1 MSLDEKP
8 DFSEPELSEDDMK
21 RLSQMGLDNIIEQ
34 VTTDTS
40 SVADLF
46 DDTKEEKDNI
56 NNQNNKEKADE
67 KKADVNM
74 AVDTVDNYEAPADSA
89 KASKK
94 GKKKQKKEKT
104 KKNNIFSVIKSVFF
118 ENLDEE
124 DEDLDVEKKE
134 KSSKQK
140 VVKTNKTKKY
150 VDDVRKDDDIR
161 QSAPEPQAELQ
172 PHAEPQP
179 ENESIIDDKIEPEAS
194 VNNNAAS
201 EKIVDENM
209 ADIADNINQ
218 DDENSVNNDIYDNT
232 PEEKTEKN
240 DLPEEPDR
248 SKDENVQLIK
258 EMYGDKDNLDEN
270 IAPKKGLIAKLKYR
284 IAQLKKKNAEE
295 DKLEEEAELADIEE
309 QKKKKEEKQAAAAVK
324 KENAKKEKEVK
335 AAEKK
340 KAKDAKAAKKAAKPK
355 KEKKPKPEPKPGD
368 ILKIKPK
375 SIILFITLV
384 ASVIVL
390 ISLLN
395 TTVSY
400 TTAISKAKT
409 NLENGDYSKVYESLS
424 GMKLNKNDETLYRQA
439 TLITYVTRQYESYQ
453 NYMEMDMKTE
463 AINALVKGLAR
474 YDTYYNEANSLGVG
488 NQMKEARAQI
498 IQAFNDT
505 FKISE
510 SEAVSLVAMSDNNF
524 TQYYKKIEAYGKA
537 R

>member
-8 DFSEPELSEDDMK
+8 DFSEPELSEEDMK

-40 SVADLF
+40 SVDDLF

-74 AVDTVDNYEAPADSA
+74 AVDTVDNDETAADSA

-124 DEDLDVEKKE
+124 DEDLDIEKKE

-140 VVKTNKTKKY
+140 VVKTNKTKKS

-161 QSAPEPQAELQ
+161 QSAPEPQTELQ

-179 ENESIIDDKIEPEAS
+179 ENESIIE
-194 VNNNAAS
+194 
-201 EKIVDENM
+201 ENR

-218 DDENSVNNDIYDNT
+218 DDENSVNNDIYDDT
-232 PEEKTEKN
+232 PEDKTEKN

-375 SIILFITLV
+375 SIMLFITLV

-424 GMKLNKNDETLYRQA
+424 GMKLNKSDETLYRQA

-524 TQYYKKIEAYGKA
+524 TQYYRKIEAYGKA

>member
-179 ENESIIDDKIEPEAS
+179 ENDSI
-194 VNNNAAS
+194 
-201 EKIVDENM
+201 
-209 ADIADNINQ
+209 IADNINQ
-218 DDENSVNNDIYDNT
+218 DDENSVNNDIYDDT
-232 PEEKTEKN
+232 SEDKTEKN

-453 NYMEMDMKTE
+453 NYIEMDMKTE

>member
-40 SVADLF
+40 SVDDLF

-74 AVDTVDNYEAPADSA
+74 AVDNVDNVETAADSA

-124 DEDLDVEKKE
+124 DEDLDIEKKE

-140 VVKTNKTKKY
+140 VVKTNKTKKS

-179 ENESIIDDKIEPEAS
+179 ENESIID
-194 VNNNAAS
+194 
-201 EKIVDENM
+201 ENM

-218 DDENSVNNDIYDNT
+218 DDENSVNNDIYDDT
-232 PEEKTEKN
+232 SEDKTEKN

-375 SIILFITLV
+375 SIMLFITLV

-424 GMKLNKNDETLYRQA
+424 GMKLNKSDETLYRQA

-524 TQYYKKIEAYGKA
+524 MQYYRKIEAYGKA

>member
-40 SVADLF
+40 SVDDLF

-74 AVDTVDNYEAPADSA
+74 AVDTVDNDEMAADSA
-89 KASKK
+89 KSSKK
-94 GKKKQKKEKT
+94 GRKKQKKEKT

-124 DEDLDVEKKE
+124 DEDLDIEKKE

-140 VVKTNKTKKY
+140 VVKTNKTKKS

-172 PHAEPQP
+172 P
-179 ENESIIDDKIEPEAS
+179 ENESIID
-194 VNNNAAS
+194 
-201 EKIVDENM
+201 ENR

-218 DDENSVNNDIYDNT
+218 DDENSVNNDIYDDT
-232 PEEKTEKN
+232 SEDKTEKN

-375 SIILFITLV
+375 SIMLFITLV

-424 GMKLNKNDETLYRQA
+424 GMKLNKSDETLYRQA

-453 NYMEMDMKTE
+453 NYMEIDMKTE

-524 TQYYKKIEAYGKA
+524 TQYYRKIEAYGKA

>member
-40 SVADLF
+40 SVDDLF

-74 AVDTVDNYEAPADSA
+74 AVDTVDNDETAADSA

-124 DEDLDVEKKE
+124 DEDLDIEKKE

-140 VVKTNKTKKY
+140 VVKTNKTKKS

-179 ENESIIDDKIEPEAS
+179 ENDSIID
-194 VNNNAAS
+194 
-201 EKIVDENM
+201 ENR

-218 DDENSVNNDIYDNT
+218 DDENSVNNDIYDDT
-232 PEEKTEKN
+232 SEDKTEKN

-258 EMYGDKDNLDEN
+258 EIYGDKDNLDEN

-375 SIILFITLV
+375 SIMLFITLV

-424 GMKLNKNDETLYRQA
+424 GMKLNKSDETLYRQA

-524 TQYYKKIEAYGKA
+524 TQYYRKIEAYGKA

>member
-40 SVADLF
+40 SVDDLF

-74 AVDTVDNYEAPADSA
+74 AVDTVDNDETAADSA

-118 ENLDEE
+118 GNLDEE
-124 DEDLDVEKKE
+124 DEDLDIEKKE

-140 VVKTNKTKKY
+140 VVKTNKTKKS

-179 ENESIIDDKIEPEAS
+179 ENESIID
-194 VNNNAAS
+194 
-201 EKIVDENM
+201 ENR

-218 DDENSVNNDIYDNT
+218 DDENSVNNDIYDDT
-232 PEEKTEKN
+232 SEDKTEKN

-375 SIILFITLV
+375 SIMLFITLV

-424 GMKLNKNDETLYRQA
+424 GMKLNKSDETLYRQA

-524 TQYYKKIEAYGKA
+524 TQYYRKIEAYGKA

>member
-1 MSLDEKP
+1 MICLMTRRKKKTTLIIRIIKRNLTKKKLMSIWL
-8 DFSEPELSEDDMK
+8 LILLIMMRR
-21 RLSQMGLDNIIEQ
+21 RLTQQ
-34 VTTDTS
+34 
-40 SVADLF
+40 
-46 DDTKEEKDNI
+46 KH
-56 NNQNNKEKADE
+56 Q
-67 KKADVNM
+67 KKARKNRR
-74 AVDTVDNYEAPADSA
+74 
-89 KASKK
+89 KK
-94 GKKKQKKEKT
+94 RQRK
-104 KKNNIFSVIKSVFF
+104 IKSVFF

-124 DEDLDVEKKE
+124 DEDLDIEKKE

-140 VVKTNKTKKY
+140 VVKTNKTKKS

-172 PHAEPQP
+172 P
-179 ENESIIDDKIEPEAS
+179 ENESIID
-194 VNNNAAS
+194 
-201 EKIVDENM
+201 ENR

-218 DDENSVNNDIYDNT
+218 DDENSVNNDIYDDT
-232 PEEKTEKN
+232 SEDKTEKN

-375 SIILFITLV
+375 SIMLFITLV

-424 GMKLNKNDETLYRQA
+424 GMKLNKSDETLYRQA

-524 TQYYKKIEAYGKA
+524 TQYYRKIEAYGKA

>member
-40 SVADLF
+40 SVDDLF

-74 AVDTVDNYEAPADSA
+74 AVDTVDNDETAADSA

-124 DEDLDVEKKE
+124 DEDLDIEKKE

-140 VVKTNKTKKY
+140 VVKTNKTKKS

-172 PHAEPQP
+172 PQAEPQP
-179 ENESIIDDKIEPEAS
+179 ENESIID
-194 VNNNAAS
+194 
-201 EKIVDENM
+201 ENR

-218 DDENSVNNDIYDNT
+218 DDENSVNNDIYDDT
-232 PEEKTEKN
+232 SQDKTEKN

-375 SIILFITLV
+375 SIMLFITLV

-424 GMKLNKNDETLYRQA
+424 GMKLNKSDETLYRQA

-524 TQYYKKIEAYGKA
+524 TQYYRKIEAYGKA

>member
-40 SVADLF
+40 SVDDLF

-74 AVDTVDNYEAPADSA
+74 AVDTVDNDETAADSS

-124 DEDLDVEKKE
+124 DEDLDIEKKE

-140 VVKTNKTKKY
+140 VVKTNKTKKS

-179 ENESIIDDKIEPEAS
+179 ENESIID
-194 VNNNAAS
+194 
-201 EKIVDENM
+201 ENR

-218 DDENSVNNDIYDNT
+218 DDENSVNNDIYDDT
-232 PEEKTEKN
+232 SEDKTEKN

-309 QKKKKEEKQAAAAVK
+309 QKKKKEEKQAASAVK

-375 SIILFITLV
+375 SIMLFITLV

-424 GMKLNKNDETLYRQA
+424 GMKLNKSDETLYRQA

-524 TQYYKKIEAYGKA
+524 TQYYRKIEAYGKA

>member
-40 SVADLF
+40 SVDDLF

-56 NNQNNKEKADE
+56 NNQNNKEKSDE

-74 AVDTVDNYEAPADSA
+74 AVDTVDNGETVADSA

-104 KKNNIFSVIKSVFF
+104 KKNNIFSVIKNVFF

-124 DEDLDVEKKE
+124 DEDLDIEKKE

-140 VVKTNKTKKY
+140 AVKTNKTKKS

-179 ENESIIDDKIEPEAS
+179 ENESIID
-194 VNNNAAS
+194 
-201 EKIVDENM
+201 ENR

-218 DDENSVNNDIYDNT
+218 DDENSVNNNIYDDT
-232 PEEKTEKN
+232 SEDKTEKN

-375 SIILFITLV
+375 SIMLFITLV

-424 GMKLNKNDETLYRQA
+424 GMKLNKSDETLYRQA

-524 TQYYKKIEAYGKA
+524 TQYYRKIEAYGKA

>member
-40 SVADLF
+40 SVDDLF

-74 AVDTVDNYEAPADSA
+74 AVDTVDNDEMAANSA
-89 KASKK
+89 KSSKK
-94 GKKKQKKEKT
+94 GRKKQKKEKT

-118 ENLDEE
+118 ENRDEE
-124 DEDLDVEKKE
+124 DEDLDIEKKE

-140 VVKTNKTKKY
+140 VVKTNKTKKS

-172 PHAEPQP
+172 P
-179 ENESIIDDKIEPEAS
+179 ENESIID
-194 VNNNAAS
+194 
-201 EKIVDENM
+201 ENR

-218 DDENSVNNDIYDNT
+218 DDENSVNNDIYDDT
-232 PEEKTEKN
+232 SEDKTEKN

-375 SIILFITLV
+375 SIMLFITLV

-424 GMKLNKNDETLYRQA
+424 GMKLNKSDETLYRQA

-524 TQYYKKIEAYGKA
+524 TQYYRKIEAYGKA

>member
-40 SVADLF
+40 SVDDLF

-74 AVDTVDNYEAPADSA
+74 AVDNVDNVETAADSA

-124 DEDLDVEKKE
+124 DEDLDIEKKE

-140 VVKTNKTKKY
+140 VVKTNKTKKS

-179 ENESIIDDKIEPEAS
+179 ENESIID
-194 VNNNAAS
+194 
-201 EKIVDENM
+201 ENM

-218 DDENSVNNDIYDNT
+218 DDENSVNNDIYDDT
-232 PEEKTEKN
+232 SEDKTEKN

-375 SIILFITLV
+375 SIMLFITLV

-424 GMKLNKNDETLYRQA
+424 GMKLNKSDETLYRQA
-439 TLITYVTRQYESYQ
+439 TLITYVIRQYESYQ

-524 TQYYKKIEAYGKA
+524 TQYYRKIEAYGKA

>member
-40 SVADLF
+40 SVDDLF

-56 NNQNNKEKADE
+56 NNQNNKEKSDE

-74 AVDTVDNYEAPADSA
+74 AVDTVDNDETASDSA

-124 DEDLDVEKKE
+124 DEDLDIEKKE

-140 VVKTNKTKKY
+140 VVKTNKTKKS

-179 ENESIIDDKIEPEAS
+179 ENESIID
-194 VNNNAAS
+194 
-201 EKIVDENM
+201 ENR

-218 DDENSVNNDIYDNT
+218 DAENSVNNDIYDDT
-232 PEEKTEKN
+232 SEDKTEKN

-295 DKLEEEAELADIEE
+295 DKLEEEAELADVEE

-335 AAEKK
+335 DAEKK

-375 SIILFITLV
+375 SIMLFITLV

-424 GMKLNKNDETLYRQA
+424 GMKLNKSDETLYRQA

-463 AINALVKGLAR
+463 AINALVKGLSR

-510 SEAVSLVAMSDNNF
+510 SEAVSLVSMSDNNF
-524 TQYYKKIEAYGKA
+524 TQYYRKIEAYGKA

>member
-40 SVADLF
+40 SVDDLF

-74 AVDTVDNYEAPADSA
+74 AVDTVDNDETAADSA

-124 DEDLDVEKKE
+124 DEDLDIEKKE
-134 KSSKQK
+134 KSSKQN
-140 VVKTNKTKKY
+140 VVKTNKTKKS

-161 QSAPEPQAELQ
+161 QSAPETQAELQ

-179 ENESIIDDKIEPEAS
+179 ENESIID
-194 VNNNAAS
+194 
-201 EKIVDENM
+201 ENR

-218 DDENSVNNDIYDNT
+218 DDENSVNNDIYDDT
-232 PEEKTEKN
+232 SEDKTEKN

-375 SIILFITLV
+375 SIMLFITLV

-400 TTAISKAKT
+400 TTAISRAKT

-424 GMKLNKNDETLYRQA
+424 GMKLNKSDETLYRQA

-510 SEAVSLVAMSDNNF
+510 SEAVSLVAMSGNNF
-524 TQYYKKIEAYGKA
+524 TQYYRKIEAYGKA

>member
-40 SVADLF
+40 SVDDLF

-56 NNQNNKEKADE
+56 NNQNNKEKSDE

-74 AVDTVDNYEAPADSA
+74 AVDTVDNDETASDSA

-124 DEDLDVEKKE
+124 DEDLDIEKKE

-140 VVKTNKTKKY
+140 VVKTNKTKKS

-179 ENESIIDDKIEPEAS
+179 ENESIID
-194 VNNNAAS
+194 
-201 EKIVDENM
+201 ENR

-218 DDENSVNNDIYDNT
+218 DDENSVNNNIYDDT
-232 PEEKTEKN
+232 SEDKTEKN

-375 SIILFITLV
+375 SIMLFITLV

-424 GMKLNKNDETLYRQA
+424 GMKLNKSDETLYRQA

-498 IQAFNDT
+498 IQAFNDK

-524 TQYYKKIEAYGKA
+524 TQYYRKIEAYGKA

>member
-40 SVADLF
+40 SVDDLF

-74 AVDTVDNYEAPADSA
+74 AVDTVDNDETAADSS

-124 DEDLDVEKKE
+124 DEDLDIEKKE

-140 VVKTNKTKKY
+140 VVKTNKTKKS

-172 PHAEPQP
+172 PHAELQP
-179 ENESIIDDKIEPEAS
+179 ENESIID
-194 VNNNAAS
+194 
-201 EKIVDENM
+201 ENR

-218 DDENSVNNDIYDNT
+218 DDENSVNNDIYDDT
-232 PEEKTEKN
+232 SEDKTEKN

-375 SIILFITLV
+375 SIMLFITLV

-424 GMKLNKNDETLYRQA
+424 GMKLNKSDETLYRQA

-524 TQYYKKIEAYGKA
+524 TQYYRKIEAYGKA

>member
-40 SVADLF
+40 SVDDLF

-74 AVDTVDNYEAPADSA
+74 AVDTVDNDETAADSA

-124 DEDLDVEKKE
+124 DEDLDIEKKE

-140 VVKTNKTKKY
+140 VVKTNKTKKS

-179 ENESIIDDKIEPEAS
+179 ENESIID
-194 VNNNAAS
+194 
-201 EKIVDENM
+201 ENR

-218 DDENSVNNDIYDNT
+218 DDENSVNNDIYDDT
-232 PEEKTEKN
+232 SEDKTEKN

-335 AAEKK
+335 TAEKK

-375 SIILFITLV
+375 SIMLFITLV

-424 GMKLNKNDETLYRQA
+424 GMKLNKSDETLYRQA

-524 TQYYKKIEAYGKA
+524 TQYYRKIEAYGKA

>member
-40 SVADLF
+40 SVDDLF

-56 NNQNNKEKADE
+56 NNQNNKAKADE

-74 AVDTVDNYEAPADSA
+74 AVDTVDNDETAADSA

-124 DEDLDVEKKE
+124 DEDLDIEKKE

-140 VVKTNKTKKY
+140 VVKTNKTKKS

-179 ENESIIDDKIEPEAS
+179 ENESIID
-194 VNNNAAS
+194 
-201 EKIVDENM
+201 ENR

-218 DDENSVNNDIYDNT
+218 DDENSVNNDIYDDT
-232 PEEKTEKN
+232 SEDKTEKN

-375 SIILFITLV
+375 SIMLFITLV

-424 GMKLNKNDETLYRQA
+424 GMKLNKSDETLYRQA

-524 TQYYKKIEAYGKA
+524 TQYYRKIEAYGKA

>member
-40 SVADLF
+40 SVDDLF

-74 AVDTVDNYEAPADSA
+74 AVDTVDNDETAADSA

-124 DEDLDVEKKE
+124 DEDLDIEKKE

-140 VVKTNKTKKY
+140 VVKTNKTKKS

-179 ENESIIDDKIEPEAS
+179 ENESIID
-194 VNNNAAS
+194 
-201 EKIVDENM
+201 ENR

-218 DDENSVNNDIYDNT
+218 DDENSVNNDIYDDT
-232 PEEKTEKN
+232 SEDKTEKN

-375 SIILFITLV
+375 SIMLFITLV

-424 GMKLNKNDETLYRQA
+424 GMKLNKSDETLYRQA

>member
-40 SVADLF
+40 SVDDLF

-56 NNQNNKEKADE
+56 NNQNNKEKSDE

-74 AVDTVDNYEAPADSA
+74 AVDTVDNDETSSDSA

-140 VVKTNKTKKY
+140 VVKTNKTKKS

-179 ENESIIDDKIEPEAS
+179 ENESIIE
-194 VNNNAAS
+194 
-201 EKIVDENM
+201 ENR

-218 DDENSVNNDIYDNT
+218 DDENSVNNDIYDDT
-232 PEEKTEKN
+232 SEDKTEKN

-375 SIILFITLV
+375 SIMLFITLV

-424 GMKLNKNDETLYRQA
+424 GMKLNKSDETLYRQA

-524 TQYYKKIEAYGKA
+524 TQYYRKIEAYGKA

>member
-40 SVADLF
+40 SVDDLF

-74 AVDTVDNYEAPADSA
+74 AVDTVDNDEMAADSA
-89 KASKK
+89 KSSKK
-94 GKKKQKKEKT
+94 GRKKQKKEKT

-124 DEDLDVEKKE
+124 DEDLDIEKKE

-140 VVKTNKTKKY
+140 VVKTNKTKKS

-172 PHAEPQP
+172 P
-179 ENESIIDDKIEPEAS
+179 ENESIID
-194 VNNNAAS
+194 
-201 EKIVDENM
+201 ENRV
-209 ADIADNINQ
+209 DIADNINQ
-218 DDENSVNNDIYDNT
+218 DDENSVNNDIYDDT
-232 PEEKTEKN
+232 SEDKTEKN

-355 KEKKPKPEPKPGD
+355 KEKKPKPEPNPGD

-375 SIILFITLV
+375 SIMLFITLV

-424 GMKLNKNDETLYRQA
+424 GMKLNKSDETLYRQA

-524 TQYYKKIEAYGKA
+524 TQYYRKIEAYGKA

>member
-40 SVADLF
+40 SVDDLF

-74 AVDTVDNYEAPADSA
+74 AVDTVDNDETAADSA

-124 DEDLDVEKKE
+124 DEDLDIEKKE

-140 VVKTNKTKKY
+140 VVKTNKTKKS

-179 ENESIIDDKIEPEAS
+179 ENDSIID
-194 VNNNAAS
+194 
-201 EKIVDENM
+201 ENR
-209 ADIADNINQ
+209 ADIADTINQ
-218 DDENSVNNDIYDNT
+218 DDENSVNNDIYDDT
-232 PEEKTEKN
+232 SEDKTEKN

-375 SIILFITLV
+375 SIMLFITLV

-424 GMKLNKNDETLYRQA
+424 GMKLNKSDETLYRQA

-524 TQYYKKIEAYGKA
+524 TQYYRKIEAYGKA

>member
-40 SVADLF
+40 SVDDLF

-56 NNQNNKEKADE
+56 NNQNNKEKSDE

-74 AVDTVDNYEAPADSA
+74 AVDTVDNDETAADSA

-124 DEDLDVEKKE
+124 DEDLDIEKKE

-140 VVKTNKTKKY
+140 VVKTNKTKKS

-172 PHAEPQP
+172 P
-179 ENESIIDDKIEPEAS
+179 ENESIID
-194 VNNNAAS
+194 
-201 EKIVDENM
+201 ENR

-218 DDENSVNNDIYDNT
+218 DDENSVNNDIYDDT
-232 PEEKTEKN
+232 SEDKTEKN

-375 SIILFITLV
+375 SIMLFITLV

-400 TTAISKAKT
+400 TTAISRAKT

-424 GMKLNKNDETLYRQA
+424 GMKLNKSDETLYRQA

-524 TQYYKKIEAYGKA
+524 TQYYRKIEAYGKA

>member
-40 SVADLF
+40 SVDDLF

-74 AVDTVDNYEAPADSA
+74 AVDTVDNDEMAANSA
-89 KASKK
+89 KSSKK
-94 GKKKQKKEKT
+94 GRKKQKKEKT

-124 DEDLDVEKKE
+124 DEDLDIEKKE

-140 VVKTNKTKKY
+140 VVKTNKTKKS

-172 PHAEPQP
+172 P
-179 ENESIIDDKIEPEAS
+179 ENESIID
-194 VNNNAAS
+194 
-201 EKIVDENM
+201 ENR

-218 DDENSVNNDIYDNT
+218 DDENSVNNDIYDDT
-232 PEEKTEKN
+232 SEDKTEKN

-375 SIILFITLV
+375 SIMLFITLV

-424 GMKLNKNDETLYRQA
+424 GMKLNKSDETLYRQA

-524 TQYYKKIEAYGKA
+524 TQYYRKIEVYGKA

>member
-40 SVADLF
+40 SVDDLF

-74 AVDTVDNYEAPADSA
+74 AVDTVDNDEMAANSA
-89 KASKK
+89 KSSKK
-94 GKKKQKKEKT
+94 GRKKQKKEKT

-124 DEDLDVEKKE
+124 DEDLDIEKKE

-140 VVKTNKTKKY
+140 VVKTNKTKKS

-172 PHAEPQP
+172 P
-179 ENESIIDDKIEPEAS
+179 ENESIID
-194 VNNNAAS
+194 
-201 EKIVDENM
+201 ENR

-218 DDENSVNNDIYDNT
+218 DDENSVNNDIYDDT
-232 PEEKTEKN
+232 SEDMTEKN

-248 SKDENVQLIK
+248 SKDENVHLIK

-375 SIILFITLV
+375 SIMLFITLV

-424 GMKLNKNDETLYRQA
+424 GMKLNKSDETLYRQA

-524 TQYYKKIEAYGKA
+524 TQYYRKIEAYGKA

>member
-40 SVADLF
+40 SVDDLF

-74 AVDTVDNYEAPADSA
+74 AVDTVDNDETAADSA

-124 DEDLDVEKKE
+124 DEDLDIEKKE

-140 VVKTNKTKKY
+140 VVKTNKTKKS

-179 ENESIIDDKIEPEAS
+179 ENESIID
-194 VNNNAAS
+194 
-201 EKIVDENM
+201 ENR

-218 DDENSVNNDIYDNT
+218 DDENSVNNDIYDDT
-232 PEEKTEKN
+232 SEDKTEKN

-375 SIILFITLV
+375 SIMLFITLV

-424 GMKLNKNDETLYRQA
+424 GMKLNKSDETLYRQA

-498 IQAFNDT
+498 IQVFNDT

-524 TQYYKKIEAYGKA
+524 TQYYRKIEAYGKA

>member
-40 SVADLF
+40 SVDDLF

-56 NNQNNKEKADE
+56 NNQNNKEKSDE

-74 AVDTVDNYEAPADSA
+74 AVDTVDNDETASDSA

-124 DEDLDVEKKE
+124 DEDLDIEKKE

-140 VVKTNKTKKY
+140 VVKTNKTKKS

-172 PHAEPQP
+172 P
-179 ENESIIDDKIEPEAS
+179 ENESIID
-194 VNNNAAS
+194 
-201 EKIVDENM
+201 ENR

-218 DDENSVNNDIYDNT
+218 DDENSVNNDIYDDT
-232 PEEKTEKN
+232 SEDKTEKN

-375 SIILFITLV
+375 SIMLFITLV

-424 GMKLNKNDETLYRQA
+424 GMKLNKSDETLYRQA

-498 IQAFNDT
+498 IQDFNDT

-524 TQYYKKIEAYGKA
+524 TQYYRKIEAYGKA

>member
-40 SVADLF
+40 SVDDLF

-74 AVDTVDNYEAPADSA
+74 AVDTVDNDETAADST

-124 DEDLDVEKKE
+124 DEDLDIEKKE

-140 VVKTNKTKKY
+140 VVKTNKTKKS

-179 ENESIIDDKIEPEAS
+179 ENESIID
-194 VNNNAAS
+194 
-201 EKIVDENM
+201 ENR

-218 DDENSVNNDIYDNT
+218 DDENSVNNDIYDDT
-232 PEEKTEKN
+232 SEDKTEKN

-270 IAPKKGLIAKLKYR
+270 IAPKKGFIAKLKYR

-375 SIILFITLV
+375 SIMLFITLV

-424 GMKLNKNDETLYRQA
+424 GMKLNKSDETLYRQA

-524 TQYYKKIEAYGKA
+524 TQYYRKIEAYGKA

>member
-40 SVADLF
+40 SVDDLF

-56 NNQNNKEKADE
+56 NNQNNKEKSDE

-74 AVDTVDNYEAPADSA
+74 AVDTVDNDETASDSA
-89 KASKK
+89 KTSKK

-124 DEDLDVEKKE
+124 DEDLDIEKKE

-140 VVKTNKTKKY
+140 VVKTNKTKKS

-172 PHAEPQP
+172 P
-179 ENESIIDDKIEPEAS
+179 ENESIID
-194 VNNNAAS
+194 
-201 EKIVDENM
+201 ENR

-218 DDENSVNNDIYDNT
+218 DDENSVNNDIYDDT
-232 PEEKTEKN
+232 SEDKTEKN

-375 SIILFITLV
+375 SIMLFITLV

-400 TTAISKAKT
+400 TTAISRAKT

-424 GMKLNKNDETLYRQA
+424 GMKLNKSDETLYRQA

-524 TQYYKKIEAYGKA
+524 TQYYRKIEAYGKA

>member
-40 SVADLF
+40 SVDDLF

-74 AVDTVDNYEAPADSA
+74 AVDTVDNDETAADSA

-124 DEDLDVEKKE
+124 DEDLDIEKKE

-140 VVKTNKTKKY
+140 VVKTNKTKKS

-179 ENESIIDDKIEPEAS
+179 ENESIID
-194 VNNNAAS
+194 
-201 EKIVDENM
+201 ENR

-218 DDENSVNNDIYDNT
+218 DDENSVNNDIYDDT
-232 PEEKTEKN
+232 SEDKTEKN

-355 KEKKPKPEPKPGD
+355 KEKKPKLEPKPGD

-375 SIILFITLV
+375 SIMLFITLV

-424 GMKLNKNDETLYRQA
+424 GMKLNKSDETLYRQA

-524 TQYYKKIEAYGKA
+524 TQYYRKIEAYGKA

>member
-1 MSLDEKP
+1 MSIWL
-8 DFSEPELSEDDMK
+8 LILLIMMRR
-21 RLSQMGLDNIIEQ
+21 RLTQQ
-34 VTTDTS
+34 
-40 SVADLF
+40 
-46 DDTKEEKDNI
+46 KH
-56 NNQNNKEKADE
+56 Q
-67 KKADVNM
+67 KKARKNRR
-74 AVDTVDNYEAPADSA
+74 
-89 KASKK
+89 KK
-94 GKKKQKKEKT
+94 RT

-124 DEDLDVEKKE
+124 DEDLDIEKKE

-140 VVKTNKTKKY
+140 VVKTNKTKKS

-172 PHAEPQP
+172 P
-179 ENESIIDDKIEPEAS
+179 ENESIID
-194 VNNNAAS
+194 
-201 EKIVDENM
+201 ENR

-218 DDENSVNNDIYDNT
+218 DDENSVNNDIYDDT
-232 PEEKTEKN
+232 SEDKTEKN

-375 SIILFITLV
+375 SIMLFITLV

-424 GMKLNKNDETLYRQA
+424 GMKLNKSDETLYRQA

-524 TQYYKKIEAYGKA
+524 TQYYRKIEAYGKA

>member
-40 SVADLF
+40 SVDDLF

-56 NNQNNKEKADE
+56 NNQNNKEKSDE

-74 AVDTVDNYEAPADSA
+74 AVDTVDNDETASDST

-140 VVKTNKTKKY
+140 VVKTNKTKKS

-179 ENESIIDDKIEPEAS
+179 ENESIIE
-194 VNNNAAS
+194 
-201 EKIVDENM
+201 ENR

-218 DDENSVNNDIYDNT
+218 DDENSVNNDIYDDT
-232 PEEKTEKN
+232 SEDKTEKN

-375 SIILFITLV
+375 SIMLFITLV

-424 GMKLNKNDETLYRQA
+424 GMKLNKSDETLYRQA

-524 TQYYKKIEAYGKA
+524 TQYYRKIEAYGKA

>member
-40 SVADLF
+40 SVDDLF

-74 AVDTVDNYEAPADSA
+74 AVDTVDNDETAADSA

-124 DEDLDVEKKE
+124 DEDLDIEKKE

-140 VVKTNKTKKY
+140 VVKTNKTKKS

-172 PHAEPQP
+172 PHAELQP
-179 ENESIIDDKIEPEAS
+179 ENESIID
-194 VNNNAAS
+194 
-201 EKIVDENM
+201 ENR

-218 DDENSVNNDIYDNT
+218 DDENSVNNDIYDDT
-232 PEEKTEKN
+232 SEDKTEKN

-375 SIILFITLV
+375 SIMLFITLV

-424 GMKLNKNDETLYRQA
+424 GMKLNKSDETLYRQA

-524 TQYYKKIEAYGKA
+524 TQYYRKIEVYGKA

>member
-40 SVADLF
+40 SVDDLF

-74 AVDTVDNYEAPADSA
+74 AVDTVDNDEMAADSA
-89 KASKK
+89 KSSKK

-124 DEDLDVEKKE
+124 DEDLDIEKKE

-140 VVKTNKTKKY
+140 VVKTNKTKKS

-179 ENESIIDDKIEPEAS
+179 ENESIID
-194 VNNNAAS
+194 
-201 EKIVDENM
+201 ENR

-218 DDENSVNNDIYDNT
+218 DDENSVNNDIYDDT
-232 PEEKTEKN
+232 SEDKTEKN

-375 SIILFITLV
+375 SIMLFITLV

-424 GMKLNKNDETLYRQA
+424 GMKLNKSDETLYRQA

-524 TQYYKKIEAYGKA
+524 TQYYRKIEAYGKA

>member
-8 DFSEPELSEDDMK
+8 DFSEPELSEEDMK

-40 SVADLF
+40 SVDDLF

-74 AVDTVDNYEAPADSA
+74 AVDTVDNDETAADSA

-124 DEDLDVEKKE
+124 DEDLDIEKKE

-140 VVKTNKTKKY
+140 VVKTNKTKKS

-161 QSAPEPQAELQ
+161 QSAPEPQTELQ

-179 ENESIIDDKIEPEAS
+179 ENESIIE
-194 VNNNAAS
+194 
-201 EKIVDENM
+201 ENR

-218 DDENSVNNDIYDNT
+218 DDENSVNNDIYDDT
-232 PEEKTEKN
+232 PEDKTEKN

-375 SIILFITLV
+375 SIMLFITLV

-390 ISLLN
+390 ISLHN

-409 NLENGDYSKVYESLS
+409 NIENGDYSKVYELLS
-424 GMKLNKNDETLYRQA
+424 GMKLNKSDETLYRQA

-524 TQYYKKIEAYGKA
+524 TQYYRKIEAYGKA

>member
-40 SVADLF
+40 SVDDLF

-74 AVDTVDNYEAPADSA
+74 AVDTVDNDEMAADSA
-89 KASKK
+89 KSSKK
-94 GKKKQKKEKT
+94 GRKKQKKEKT

-124 DEDLDVEKKE
+124 DEDLDIEKKE

-140 VVKTNKTKKY
+140 VVKTNKTKKS

-172 PHAEPQP
+172 PHAELQP
-179 ENESIIDDKIEPEAS
+179 ENESIID
-194 VNNNAAS
+194 
-201 EKIVDENM
+201 ENR

-218 DDENSVNNDIYDNT
+218 DAENSVNNDIYDDT
-232 PEEKTEKN
+232 SEDKTEKN

-375 SIILFITLV
+375 SIMLFITLV

-424 GMKLNKNDETLYRQA
+424 GMKLNKSDETLYRQA

-524 TQYYKKIEAYGKA
+524 TQYYRKIEAYGKA

>member
-40 SVADLF
+40 SVDDLF

-74 AVDTVDNYEAPADSA
+74 AVDTVDNDETAADSA

-94 GKKKQKKEKT
+94 GRKKQKKEKT

-124 DEDLDVEKKE
+124 DEDLDIEKKE

-140 VVKTNKTKKY
+140 VVKTNKTKKS

-179 ENESIIDDKIEPEAS
+179 ENESIID
-194 VNNNAAS
+194 
-201 EKIVDENM
+201 ENR

-218 DDENSVNNDIYDNT
+218 DDENSVNNDIYDDT
-232 PEEKTEKN
+232 SEDKTEKN

-375 SIILFITLV
+375 SIMLFITLV

-424 GMKLNKNDETLYRQA
+424 GMKLNKSDETLYRQA

-524 TQYYKKIEAYGKA
+524 TQYYRKIEAYGKA